1 MRTDLLWEYDFKP
14 GDEQTDAFKQA
25 YYSKVLERGTLED
38 VKEIG
43 VPEIARW
50 LPRLFLSWHVRE
62 FWEWYLNTASV
73 KAKYGDLNV
82 RPTETPPGVRR
93 SGFLPV

>member
-1 MRTDLLWEYDFKP
+1 MRWDLLWEYDFRP
-14 GDEQTDAFKQA
+14 GDEGTDAFKQA

-38 VKEIG
+38 LKEIG

-50 LPRLFLSWHVRE
+50 LPRLFLSPHVRE
-62 FWEWYLNTASV
+62 FWEWYLNTESV

-82 RPTETPPGVRR
+82 RPTPSPPGVRR
-93 SGFLPV
+93 SRFLPV